1 MIQKASLFVVMIVA
15 SHCALA
21 GGVVIYKSTAADGK
35 VSYTDHP
42 PSSTQGQKV
51 EVLLLPEGPG
61 EDELLAARERTRAEL
76 EASRD
81 VTDRMAADRREREE
95 LRRQEAQE
103 REERAYREA
112 WAHAQA
118 ASQSV
123 PETVWAWPASGYYSR
138 RHPGRPGYPGYP
150 GKPDRPDK
158 PRPKPE
164 PRTPPA
170 QSGSG
175 GMSASDLI
183 NRSRPW

>member
-1 MIQKASLFVVMIVA
+1 MIQKTGLCIAMIA
-15 SHCALA
+15 MANLAMA
-21 GGVVIYKSTAADGK
+21 GGVVIYKSTGPDGK

-42 PSSTQGQKV
+42 PASAQGQKL

-61 EDELLAARERTRAEL
+61 EDELMAARERTQAEL

-95 LRRQEAQE
+95 LRRQAARE

-112 WAHAQA
+112 WAQAQA
-118 ASQSV
+118 ARQQV
-123 PETVWAWPASGYYSR
+123 PDTVWAWPVSGYYSR
-138 RHPGRPGYPGYP
+138 PHHGRPGYPGYP

-158 PRPKPE
+158 PKPRPE